1 MFTRMKPC
9 STYCRQFG
17 LLMALAS
24 AWMVVAAQAEQ
35 PKAEGGAPGI
45 AEQPISRIATESNQ
59 VTFSLSVTGAAPLVF
74 QWWKNDQ
81 PFSNST
87 RVTGATGAVL
97 NIDPVQVADTATYFA
112 IVTNANG
119 AVTSTPVSLVVSQLL
134 FQITPMGGTG
144 ALVTM
149 LGQIGDVYRIEVSV
163 DFAPFVTNGYATN
176 ITGRTEF
183 FDRNTGGFFRNIRAR
198 FDQMLPVL
206 YPATPPT
213 PRTIRAY
220 GKLNQAWRFQ
230 GTSDFQTWDSLLTV
244 TNTTGWVKFTDQ
256 PLLFLPHRFYRI
268 APP

>member
-1 MFTRMKPC
+1 MM
-9 STYCRQFG
+9 
-17 LLMALAS
+17 LAS
-24 AWMVVAAQAEQ
+24 AWMVVGDAQAEQ
-35 PKAEGGAPGI
+35 PKAEGGAPGMV
-45 AEQPISRIATESNQ
+45 EQPISRIATESNQ
-59 VTFSLSVTGAAPLVF
+59 VTFSLSVTGAAPLVY

-81 PFSNST
+81 PLTNSA

-97 NIDPVQVADTATYFA
+97 NIDPVQIADTATYLA
-112 IVTNANG
+112 IVTNASG
-119 AVTSTPVSLVVSQLL
+119 AVTSTPVSLVASQLL

-198 FDQMLPVL
+198 FDRMLPVL
-206 YPATPPT
+206 YPGNPSNPQ
-213 PRTIRAY
+213 TIRAY
-220 GKLNQAWRFQ
+220 GKLNQAWRIQ

-244 TNTTGWVKFTDQ
+244 TNTTGWVKFTEPTLQ
-256 PLLFLPHRFYRI
+256 TPAHRFYRI